1 MNGFGKEKLVKTKD
15 LNPIWNEK
23 LVFHIK
29 VIVDLPYRVVE
40 VNVFNERR
48 SSNNMNF
55 IGKVRVSGSSIAKEG
70 EEGPQ
75 MYTLDKRN
83 LFSHIRGEIN
93 LKLYVS
99 TREQV
104 KQVRVDDNGMMVS
117 GSAPFSSSGFSK
129 KKKVHQQ
136 NHALLVQQQRLVQEN
151 KPTMQGQNNA
161 KPVEPSPGPISPIT
175 ASVGGVAGGAS
186 DGRYFIFRWWC
197 EIVAEVKI
205 RNYRD
210 VTKRASSNHVE
221 WDQVFA
227 FSKDCIQSSMVEV
240 FVKECNK
247 DDYLGRVRF
256 DLNEVPRRVP
266 SDSPLAPQRYR
277 MEDKK

>member
-1 MNGFGKEKLVKTKD
+1 MSLTHCHCLLCFAFSSPNLSLCKEYNSTLLHALLLVVPRLSSTSEGIE
-15 LNPIWNEK
+15 P
-23 LVFHIK
+23 
-29 VIVDLPYRVVE
+29 RVVE

-186 DGRYFIFRWWC
+186 DG
-197 EIVAEVKI
+197 I